1 VLGGV
6 SEVAEREEEGASETS
21 ESESARQLV
30 ERMLKGMVQV
40 GVATGGL
47 SEVCFSCP

>member
-1 VLGGV
+1 M
-6 SEVAEREEEGASETS
+6 AEREEEGESETS
-21 ESESARQLV
+21 ESESARESV

-47 SEVCFSCP
+47 SEVCFPRPYLTQCIC